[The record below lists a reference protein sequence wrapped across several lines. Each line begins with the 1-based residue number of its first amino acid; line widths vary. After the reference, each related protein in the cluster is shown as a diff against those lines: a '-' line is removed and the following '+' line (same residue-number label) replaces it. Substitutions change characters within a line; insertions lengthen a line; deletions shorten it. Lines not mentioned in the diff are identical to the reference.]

1 MNNLLNNSSTF
12 SNVNLKD
19 KSNNE
24 KKVLEENL
32 KIYNIYNKQ
41 ENKYEKKNVID
52 DISSLSIPTLN
63 EESLNLY
70 KIPKNKLYN
79 KISPNESNFGKLN
92 KNKKNKETRNIDR
105 NKRNNELLSV
115 IFSTTKK
122 TVEDKTI
129 MVSEL
134 DRDFA
139 VYENDYASNEIKFQ
153 YYNKDMIKKRQNDLK
168 KKIRKNLKLLIKK
181 NEEEKNKNDI
191 SNYNNSKEIKEMKLI
206 QKSKNKSQSKIK
218 QRYKKYPKHINH
230 HLIDT
235 SYILNKLKKHQN
247 VEKRDINNNRIN
259 VMSLKN
265 RKEEKKLNID
275 CILYKKINNNN
286 NKKIMNVKL
295 NSFNKIKMNKNLK
308 IIKNQQDKNIYF
320 HKKFKNLNLTTNE
333 LNNHLNTFNYTIRS
347 NNINSSYINISSD
360 KIRSEYSSLKN
371 RQNIIFKQDKK
382 HNSSPMIKNKKSNI
396 FKNLIDIRNK
406 TFNNSFKIKKET
418 SRIKGKNINVINMP
432 IKVNINSNY
441 IKIKNYINNINANN
455 NRISKM
461 KTLKEI
467 KRSSLSLMTK
477 KIFISKNL

>member
-1 MNNLLNNSSTF
+1 
-12 SNVNLKD
+12 
-19 KSNNE
+19 
-24 KKVLEENL
+24 
-32 KIYNIYNKQ
+32 
-41 ENKYEKKNVID
+41 
-52 DISSLSIPTLN
+52 
-63 EESLNLY
+63 
-70 KIPKNKLYN
+70 
-79 KISPNESNFGKLN
+79 
-92 KNKKNKETRNIDR
+92 
-105 NKRNNELLSV
+105 
-115 IFSTTKK
+115 
-122 TVEDKTI
+122 
-129 MVSEL
+129 
-134 DRDFA
+134 
-139 VYENDYASNEIKFQ
+139 
-153 YYNKDMIKKRQNDLK
+153 
-168 KKIRKNLKLLIKK
+168 
-181 NEEEKNKNDI
+181 
-191 SNYNNSKEIKEMKLI
+191 
-206 QKSKNKSQSKIK
+206 
-218 QRYKKYPKHINH
+218 
-230 HLIDT
+230 
-235 SYILNKLKKHQN
+235 
-247 VEKRDINNNRIN
+247 
-259 VMSLKN
+259 
-265 RKEEKKLNID
+265 
-275 CILYKKINNNN
+275 
-286 NKKIMNVKL
+286 MNVKL

-382 HNSSPMIKNKKSNI
+382 HNSSSMIKNKKANI

-418 SRIKGKNINVINMP
+418 SKIKEKNINVINMP